1 MNRKQRKKKWVIAAA
16 LVLAASLIPAEA
28 LSPNLPAGLNFSRHP
43 VVKTCGQKAINPG
56 DGVGDSL
63 NATYGSCTAGS
74 DNCCYGYPQ
83 TLCDSGGGGH
93 FQSV

>member
-1 MNRKQRKKKWVIAAA
+1 MIRKQRKKKWVLATA

-28 LSPNLPAGLNFSRHP
+28 SSPNLPASLNSSRRP
-43 VVKTCGQKAINPG
+43 VAKTCGQKAMSPG

-63 NATYGSCTAGS
+63 NVTYGSCTAGS
-74 DNCCYGYPQ
+74 DNCCYGYPE
-83 TLCDSGGGGH
+83 TSCNSVGGH